1 MKIIILLLWFTTPI
15 FAQNQYPKDYFRLP
29 LDIPMELSGCFGELR
44 ANHFHSGF
52 DIKTNKIQGL
62 SVYAV
67 ADGYVSRIKISTF
80 GYGKAIYITHPN
92 GFTTLYGHLSKAN
105 GAIEKY
111 IKASQYKTES
121 YEIELFLKPNELPV
135 KKGEIIAF
143 SGNTGGSGGPH
154 LHFEFRD
161 SKNDNIINPMFF
173 GYDKYINDNIPPKIN
188 GLYLYPIGEKS
199 VVNQSNTPVAVNIS
213 LQKDGSYLAQRIQIS
228 GKMGFGINAV
238 DQFNKSYNKYGVYK
252 VEIFNNSKFS
262 FGYEFDSF
270 AFEQFRFVNA
280 LIDYSRYMAINQ
292 RVQKLFM
299 KYPYPLSIIKSDWEN
314 GILELNAPNINQN
327 IRIEVSDFHQN
338 KTIINVPVS
347 FSELPAK
354 NVQKPVV
361 TKYFVKCQNESIFDK
376 DNVEISFPKNV
387 FYDDFYMN
395 FEVKKDTVIIHN
407 ESVPVHSNFTI
418 SITDSKHSVSEMGNY
433 FIGKLKKNGSID
445 YIDTKRN
452 GNVFIGKTRELGTY
466 ILAKDTIKPK
476 ITITKE
482 IENKDITKDKSIQF
496 TISDDSSGI
505 KSYKGFMNGKWILF
519 EYEYKNKKIT
529 YNFDGRIKNNATN
542 DLRLEVVDNVGNIN
556 TFTTSFY
563 ITEVETQ

>member
-238 DQFNKSYNKYGVYK
+238 DQFNKLYNKYGVYK

-452 GNVFIGKTRELGTY
+452 GNIFIGKTRELGTY

-505 KSYKGFMNGKWILF
+505 KSYKGFINGKWILF